1 MQNIQE
7 YTEKLL
13 QYVTTMVCVA
23 VNGSPVLGVIH
34 KPFENKTAWAWA
46 GTFDTHEFK
55 IKRRKQNIYF
65 LGNKNVVNDLVK
77 SDARG
82 AEVANDDLTQ
92 SRIIVSRFRQNL
104 HKKYL
109 EKQHLCVFY
118 TKQMPDLTRAR

>member
-46 GTFDTHEFK
+46 GAFDTHEFK

-65 LGNKNVVNDLVK
+65 
-77 SDARG
+77 
-82 AEVANDDLTQ
+82 
-92 SRIIVSRFRQNL
+92 FREQERRERPGEERRQGGGGGQRRPHAVEDNSL
-104 HKKYL
+104 
-109 EKQHLCVFY
+109 
-118 TKQMPDLTRAR
+118 